1 MFVLEHYV
9 RSWNLGTHAPCLSR
23 AFMKGALSMFDH
35 IHALLSS
42 QPAYRVGLLCA
53 LFLLVIGGI
62 DHLTGHEIALALF
75 YLIPVGIAA
84 WYLSRRVAFLLAL
97 AAALTWLWV
106 DHTSGQ
112 SYSHP
117 AIAYWNALVR
127 LSFFVLTVYLMSTV
141 RQLLETQTAL
151 AQIDTL
157 TGLLNVRSFGQ
168 ASASVFDIS
177 RRHGH
182 STALGYIDIDGFKGV
197 NDSFGHSAGDEILK
211 AVGRALAKRLRASD
225 LGARL
230 GGDEFAILLPE
241 TNMLGA
247 RSFFKDL
254 HAALVNLAESNNWP
268 IGFSVGVAVF
278 PVPPLNSDEAIR
290 LADDLMYN
298 VKRSERNSVL
308 FSEFDAGISVGSD
321 PDAFGAARRH
331 GV

>member
-1 MFVLEHYV
+1 ML
-9 RSWNLGTHAPCLSR
+9 
-23 AFMKGALSMFDH
+23 DH

-42 QPAYRVGLLCA
+42 QSAFRVGLLCA
-53 LFLLVIGGI
+53 LILLVIGVI
-62 DHLTGHEIALALF
+62 DQLTGNEIALALF

-84 WYLSRRVAFLLAL
+84 WYLSRRVAFLMAL
-97 AAALTWLWV
+97 AAAIVWLLV
-106 DHTSGQ
+106 DHTSGR

-117 AIAYWNALVR
+117 AIAFWNALVR
-127 LSFFVLTVYLMSTV
+127 LSFFALTVYLMSII
-141 RQLLETQTAL
+141 RKLLETQTEL
-151 AQIDTL
+151 AQMDSL
-157 TGLLNVRSFGQ
+157 TGLHNARSFGQ
-168 ASASVFDIS
+168 ESVSVFDIS

-211 AVGRALAKRLRASD
+211 AVGCALTKRLRVSD

-241 TNMLGA
+241 TSMLGA

-254 HAALVNLAESNNWP
+254 HKALVNLAESNNWP

-290 LADDLMYN
+290 LADDLMYK

-308 FSEFDAGISVGSD
+308 FSEFDAGAENNVKTVKTRTD
-321 PDAFGAARRH
+321 LFFEC
-331 GV
+331 